1 MSLELINLSAQAPS
15 QALFSGINATIGP
28 ADVLAVMGPSGSGKT
43 TLLNL
48 IAGFADPP
56 VRWGGEVWLA
66 GERLCHQPPHK
77 RRLGL
82 VFQSPLLFP
91 HLSVGQNLGFGV
103 PGNVPAADR
112 RARVDDALDQAGLGG
127 VFDRDPQ
134 TLSGG
139 QRARASL
146 LRTLLSEPR
155 ALLLDE
161 PFSALDEATK
171 DDVRAFTAA
180 QIERYGLP
188 TLLVTHDPRDAESLG
203 ADVLHLCGGAT
214 AKTGS
219 LPA

>member
-56 VRWGGEVWLA
+56 VRWGGQVWLA

-103 PGNVPAADR
+103 PGNSPPPTVAPASTTPWIR
-112 RARVDDALDQAGLGG
+112 RGWVVCSTATRKLCPV
-127 VFDRDPQ
+127 
-134 TLSGG
+134 
-139 QRARASL
+139 AS
-146 LRTLLSEPR
+146 
-155 ALLLDE
+155 
-161 PFSALDEATK
+161 
-171 DDVRAFTAA
+171 VRA
-180 QIERYGLP
+180 
-188 TLLVTHDPRDAESLG
+188 
-203 ADVLHLCGGAT
+203 
-214 AKTGS
+214 
-219 LPA
+219 PACFGPY

>member
-1 MSLELINLSAQAPS
+1 MAFP
-15 QALFSGINATIGP
+15 AT
-28 ADVLAVMGPSGSGKT
+28 S
-43 TLLNL
+43 
-48 IAGFADPP
+48 
-56 VRWGGEVWLA
+56 
-66 GERLCHQPPHK
+66 
-77 RRLGL
+77 
-82 VFQSPLLFP
+82 
-91 HLSVGQNLGFGV
+91 
-103 PGNVPAADR
+103 PAADR

-188 TLLVTHDPRDAESLG
+188 NAAGDARSEG
-203 ADVLHLCGGAT
+203 C
-214 AKTGS
+214 
-219 LPA
+219 